1 MTVGFI
7 SMYVCV
13 YMYIH
18 TYRFSIKEF
27 PGSERSIVLSLPSSA
42 RGDIEIEIEIENLDI
57 EIENLDTEIE
67 NLDIEIENFPV
78 AFYCVVFAFVC
89 QRPKYVRGVDDFFFG
104 DEVAFYCAVFAFVCQ
119 RPAGDH
125 VSEG

>member
-1 MTVGFI
+1 
-7 SMYVCV
+7 
-13 YMYIH
+13 MYIH

-42 RGDIEIEIEIENLDI
+42 RGDIEIEI
-57 EIENLDTEIE
+57 EIE